1 MIILNKTELI
11 QKIAEQLNA
20 TSGDKKLSQKDIAS
34 VLDAAL
40 NAISLALK
48 EGDDVSLKRFGE
60 FRVTERAAR
69 NGRHP
74 RTRETI
80 EIPATKIPQFRPSQK
95 LKDIVK

>member
-1 MIILNKTELI
+1 MNKTELI

-20 TSGDKKLSQKDIAS
+20 TSSDKKLSQKDIAS
-34 VLDAAL
+34 VVDAAL

-48 EGDDVSLKRFGE
+48 EGDEVSLKRFGE
-60 FRVTERAAR
+60 FRIAERAAR

-74 RTRETI
+74 RTKDPIT
-80 EIPATKIPQFRPSQK
+80 IPATKIPQFRPSQK